1 MKILLDTDIGSDIDD
16 ALALLL
22 LLRLPDVKL
31 LGVTTVYGC
40 TDIRAKVC
48 KKILVAA
55 GHKAPVFAG
64 ASTPLQSTIPIW
76 HAGTEGRGVLNDDEF
91 DVPLDEMDISQQ
103 ATEFIVDTITSSPG
117 EVTLVSL
124 GALTNV
130 AKAIIAAPEIC
141 TQLARCYFMGAGITY
156 PTSTPR
162 ALEQGTVYFADESHN
177 VRCDVEA
184 ARIVF
189 KSPLPITVLTNDVT
203 TKVWWDDAP
212 VQRLMRTP
220 QTPES
225 RIVSRMLEVWLD
237 YRTSLFGRPITGT
250 CPHDPLTVAEATGYG
265 FASYEAG
272 EIQIAANAT
281 TAFVP
286 GVDGRH
292 AVAKSVK
299 VQAFTDWFSNR
310 VVD

>member
-22 LLRLPDVKL
+22 LLRMTDVEL
-31 LGVTTVYGC
+31 LGVTTVYGR

-48 KKILVAA
+48 KKILNAA
-55 GHKAPVFAG
+55 CRNAPVFAG
-64 ASTPLQSTIPIW
+64 ESTPLQSTIPVW
-76 HAGTEGRGVLNDDEF
+76 HAGTEGQGVLSNDEF
-91 DVPLDEMDISQQ
+91 AMPLDELGIMRR
-103 ATEFIVDTITSSPG
+103 ATEFIIDTINASPS
-117 EVTLVSL
+117 EVTLIAL

-130 AKAIIAAPEIC
+130 AKAIYAAPDIG
-141 TQLARCYFMGAGITY
+141 TKLAGCYFMGAGITY
-156 PTSTPR
+156 PQSTPR
-162 ALEQGTVYFADESHN
+162 TLERGKVYFADESHN

-189 KSPLPITVLTNDVT
+189 QSQLPITVLTNDVT

-212 VQRLMRTP
+212 VQQLMRTP

-225 RIVSRMLEVWLD
+225 KIVGRMLEVWLD
-237 YRTSLFGRPITGT
+237 YRTSLFGRPISGT

-272 EIQIAANAT
+272 EIQVAPNAT

-286 GVDGRH
+286 SEDGRH

-299 VQAFTDWFSNR
+299 AQAFIDWFSNR